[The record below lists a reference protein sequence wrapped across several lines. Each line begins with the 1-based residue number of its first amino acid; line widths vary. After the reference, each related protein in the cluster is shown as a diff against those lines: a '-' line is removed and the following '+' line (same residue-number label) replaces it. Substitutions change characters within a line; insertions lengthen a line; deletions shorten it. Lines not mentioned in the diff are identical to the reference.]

1 MERLDRFDEE
11 QAEWEAK
18 KLFVNTVRSQTLMPQ
33 KRLVWYS
40 NLIGAETWETWDFQY
55 LCILHFQRFLDV
67 HVAQGWTD
75 LQIAKWTAK
84 CWNHSPA
91 GHLIAVPNVR
101 CHDFRNLE
109 LCWNWPRAPAT
120 KDWYHWKLND
130 LLYTYCVDY
139 QLYRLYCSN
148 IMIERDV
155 WMKFLG
161 ISEIHLHSMVLYGSP
176 DSDSG
181 SCFQQQAIIVSL
193 WVPWL

>member
-1 MERLDRFDEE
+1 MKSRQNGRPRNSSSTPY
-11 QAEWEAK
+11 
-18 KLFVNTVRSQTLMPQ
+18 VH
-33 KRLVWYS
+33 KRWCLNWYS
-40 NLIGAETWETWDFQY
+40 NLRGAETWETWDFQY
-55 LCILHFQRFLDV
+55 LCSLHFQPFLDV

-120 KDWYHWKLND
+120 KDRYHWKLNSI
-130 LLYTYCVDY
+130 YIYVDY
-139 QLYRLYCSN
+139 QLCKVICSH
-148 IMIERDV
+148 IMIERHV

-161 ISEIHLHSMVLYGSP
+161 ISEIHFAFHGLYGSP
-176 DSDSG
+176 DTMVGCHS
-181 SCFQQQAIIVSL
+181 
-193 WVPWL
+193 